1 LDARAQRCDAT
12 LPTLVLQGGRVSL
25 VLLLLWVA
33 DAWPEARD
41 TRVSPQRLAPL
52 RWAMWRTWRRYFECV
67 SFVLFRRC
75 CCFPRALRF

>member
-1 LDARAQRCDAT
+1 
-12 LPTLVLQGGRVSL
+12 VSL

-41 TRVSPQRLAPL
+41 TRASPQRLAPL

-67 SFVLFRRC
+67 VAWHLC
-75 CCFPRALRF
+75 ALLSTHAR